1 MKRFKFDTILS
12 DKMAGEV
19 KIFELFDGYKIPTAD
34 FSQMELYNDI
44 ILYLEAVEKL
54 VDVLQKHFP
63 SLSGEECLQTI
74 VEINRKYCRLN
85 YLERTLSEAASDYHL
100 LRKHTTLDTVQIQ
113 LFREVHKSSKSLIF
127 FRTFDGGVSFQ
138 SHYEIVTQSL
148 KHQEYEEVLDQVA
161 GARKVLLPFIDQN
174 QSLGNLFQAIK
185 GLNLDPQV
193 DFAALKTVNENI
205 AFIQSCFSRVEV
217 G

>member
-1 MKRFKFDTILS
+1 MKRFKFDNILS

-19 KIFELFDGYKIPTAD
+19 KIFELFDGYKIPTKD

-54 VDVLQKHFP
+54 VDVLQKDFP
-63 SLSGEECLQTI
+63 REECLQTI

-100 LRKHTTLDTVQIQ
+100 LRELTTLDTVQIQ
-113 LFREVHKSSKSLIF
+113 LFREVHKSSKSLKF
-127 FRTFDGGVSFQ
+127 FQTFDGGVSFQ